1 VQMQNEFVDLLSQLT
16 LFADLSRPQL
26 EAVAHTFEE
35 EWFSE
40 GQRIVRQGFTGSG
53 FYVIVEGEAAVNV
66 DGEQRA
72 RLGRGEFFG
81 EISVLLGEAPTA
93 DVVAVGPLRCLV
105 LGGPE
110 LEGLLLAY
118 PRMMLRMLMTE
129 SRRVRNAN
137 LWRSQ

>member
-1 VQMQNEFVDLLSQLT
+1 MQTQDEFIDLLGQLT

-35 EWFSE
+35 EWFSS
-40 GQRIVRQGFTGSG
+40 GQRVVRQGFTGGG
-53 FYVIVEGEAAVNV
+53 FYVIIEGEAAVNV
-66 DGEQRA
+66 DGQQRA
-72 RLGRGEFFG
+72 RLGRGDYFG
-81 EISVLLGEAPTA
+81 EISVLLGEPPTA
-93 DVVAVGPLRCLV
+93 DVVALGPLRCLV

-118 PRMMLRMLMTE
+118 PRFMLRMLMTE